1 MRWTWHKEVVR
12 FWWQAKFFRGFS
24 TIMCHYISTLCLYRQ
39 SSHSWRCPQPRARL
53 PLLPTRLPIT
63 FPAAAHHRT
72 LAGKIGTK
80 CFTVNFIAAAPTVVR
95 YSVIPQ
101 AITSWFMPRRDS
113 NNKKNFIVFAS
124 YSDYATYLF
133 ISWTWYNTT
142 RIVS

>member
-1 MRWTWHKEVVR
+1 MAYGCVG
-12 FWWQAKFFRGFS
+12 RGTRKWLDFGGKPNS
-24 TIMCHYISTLCLYRQ
+24 FVASRPLCAIT
-39 SSHSWRCPQPRARL
+39 SPHCVSIGNRCPQPRARL

-101 AITSWFMPRRDS
+101 AITSRFMPRRDS

-133 ISWTWYNTT
+133 ISWT
-142 RIVS
+142 